1 MKKLL
6 GILVLG
12 LLVCN
17 YSNAV
22 PSWLGKALELCKVN
36 QDISFYKG
44 WKKDENSKSWNLE
57 LVNLSKGQFLTIHK
71 SKGGRKFYLSSGA
84 EFPLKND
91 DWDRVTMRNKYK
103 GLKIADIVD
112 CHKYK
117 AKTKKISYDTYHIF
131 TQNDLFNG
139 LEDNKKIK
147 GKGDLE
153 FPTNKECKGIKK
165 FPLMFLIHHSGGD
178 IMIEYKYILHKMCV
192 ATFEPYIFKAR
203 GYDSNM
209 YDTTKDVVWI
219 TEQAGALDSFIALD
233 VVSKNKKIN
242 ASKIGIMGW
251 SYGGTVAIEV
261 QNNFNI
267 DLIKPK
273 NKFALHL
280 ALYPYCFSYENSKTT
295 DAPLF
300 ILMGDKDYLPPS
312 ICEEYIKVQ
321 KDNGKT
327 NKEIIVF
334 PNTTHSYDKS
344 GSGYVDGS
352 IVDPQCRIYTDNNGN
367 EWVRPNDPAKW
378 FNLTANGG
386 WFGKKGET
394 KLHQNVL
401 RLCWSYGASLTERND
416 YAYQQTMK
424 IFKDSIEKYLLN

>member
-1 MKKLL
+1 MKKFLA
-6 GILVLG
+6 ILVLG
-12 LLVCN
+12 LLFCN

-22 PSWLGKALELCKVN
+22 PSWLGKAFELCKVN

-112 CHKYK
+112 CHKHK

-251 SYGGTVAIEV
+251 SYGGTVTIEV

-300 ILMGDKDYLPPS
+300 IFMAVNNVSYL
-312 ICEEYIKVQ
+312 
-321 KDNGKT
+321 
-327 NKEIIVF
+327 
-334 PNTTHSYDKS
+334 
-344 GSGYVDGS
+344 
-352 IVDPQCRIYTDNNGN
+352 
-367 EWVRPNDPAKW
+367 
-378 FNLTANGG
+378 
-386 WFGKKGET
+386 
-394 KLHQNVL
+394 
-401 RLCWSYGASLTERND
+401 
-416 YAYQQTMK
+416 
-424 IFKDSIEKYLLN
+424 

>member
-1 MKKLL
+1 M
-6 GILVLG
+6 
-12 LLVCN
+12 
-17 YSNAV
+17 
-22 PSWLGKALELCKVN
+22 
-36 QDISFYKG
+36 
-44 WKKDENSKSWNLE
+44 
-57 LVNLSKGQFLTIHK
+57 H
-71 SKGGRKFYLSSGA
+71 
-84 EFPLKND
+84 
-91 DWDRVTMRNKYK
+91 
-103 GLKIADIVD
+103 
-112 CHKYK
+112 
-117 AKTKKISYDTYHIF
+117 
-131 TQNDLFNG
+131 
-139 LEDNKKIK
+139 
-147 GKGDLE
+147 
-153 FPTNKECKGIKK
+153 
-165 FPLMFLIHHSGGD
+165 
-178 IMIEYKYILHKMCV
+178 
-192 ATFEPYIFKAR
+192 IFKAR

-251 SYGGTVAIEV
+251 SYGGTVTIEV

-401 RLCWSYGASLTERND
+401 RLCWGYGASLTERND